1 MSDDDDSNKEKGLA
15 DGPEDDQPMSFFD
28 HLKELRKRL
37 VRSALGVTAAFIVC
51 YATVNH
57 IRALVLRPYYDAWI
71 EVGMEGDPRLQTLS
85 ALEAFL
91 TDLRIAIIA
100 AIFVAGPIVFYH
112 LWMFVSPGLYK
123 QEKKLVVPFV
133 ATSAFMFAG
142 GAVFCYYLVLPI
154 ATRFF
159 LEYAL
164 STGEIEEAVA
174 IVPNFRYSDYVTY
187 STRLLLGFG
196 AMFEFPLGVF
206 FLAKAGI
213 ITHKTLLR
221 YWKIMVLVFF
231 IVGALLTPPEP
242 ITQILMATPMI
253 GLYFISIG
261 VAYVVSK
268 PELERIAKLDAELAA
283 EEEETAGEAGDDSA
297 DSRDSQD

>member
-1 MSDDDDSNKEKGLA
+1 MADDEDTNNEDGLA

-37 VRSALGVTAAFIVC
+37 VRSALGVGGAFIAC
-51 YATVNH
+51 YVLVNY
-57 IRALVLRPYYDAWI
+57 IRAIVLQPYYDAWVA
-71 EVGMEGDPRLQTLS
+71 VGMEGDPRLQTLS

-100 AIFVAGPIVFYH
+100 AIFVAGPVVFYH
-112 LWMFVSPGLYK
+112 AWMFISPGLYRK
-123 QEKKLVVPFV
+123 EKKLVVPFV
-133 ATSAFMFAG
+133 ATSAVMFAG
-142 GAVFCYYLVLPI
+142 GAVFCYFLVLPI
-154 ATRFF
+154 ATEFF
-159 LEYAL
+159 LQYAL
-164 STGEIEEAVA
+164 DNGGVEEAVA

-213 ITHKTLLR
+213 ITHRTLLR
-221 YWKIMVLVFF
+221 YWKIMILVFF
-231 IVGALLTPPEP
+231 VVGAFLTPPEP

-253 GLYFISIG
+253 GLYFISVG

-268 PELERIAKLDAELAA
+268 PELERMAKLEAELAA
-283 EEEETAGEAGDDSA
+283 EAEEDDDGADDSE
-297 DSRDSQD
+297 DSED